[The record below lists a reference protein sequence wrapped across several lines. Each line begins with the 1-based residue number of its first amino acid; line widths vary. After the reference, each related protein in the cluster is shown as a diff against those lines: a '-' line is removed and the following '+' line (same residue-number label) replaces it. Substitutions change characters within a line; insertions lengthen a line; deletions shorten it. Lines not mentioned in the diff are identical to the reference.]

1 MAGVPIKL
9 LYEAKEHVITVE
21 IKTGEMLR
29 GYLREAE
36 VSSSIGLVIRE
47 GFDEHVP

>member
-36 VSSSIGLVIRE
+36 VRKMIDSLTFS
-47 GFDEHVP
+47 GFNEYVP

>member
-9 LYEAKEHVITVE
+9 LYEAKEHVISVE

-29 GYLREAE
+29 GYLREVE
-36 VSSSIGLVIRE
+36 VSSTATPPLIQ
-47 GFDEHVP
+47 